1 MKLFS
6 GKVKELGIVSIV
18 IIVGLSL
25 GLFFYI
31 NSLTE
36 TNLRSNLFEQQQQR
50 QIQSTYT
57 VAKNIGSDLNLVVFM
72 MEGLADS
79 VDLQQGDFATPQA
92 KDLLEEK
99 YRQFSTLTNI
109 HRLFLVDRNNIVLF
123 SLAPTGYQTLLGDD
137 LSQRD
142 WVQGTRTTLE
152 PVFTSGYENQG
163 IYRIIITIPVIDRIT
178 NEYLGLIGT
187 SIPTGPFFA
196 QFRDLGYQSMVVLDK
211 NGTVLE
217 HGEKKSLEGQNF
229 FSDVVQSYTNYDE
242 TLNNFTSRL
251 LKGSA
256 GYDTLDYG
264 SGESLLVQSPVLVKG
279 EPTLFIQTVTPMS
292 SVYSNLEEVLF
303 SERVKTLTLLGGAS
317 AAILVLIIMLV
328 KWNTTL
334 NKEVQRKTDE
344 LIESERMARELEYSN
359 EAMKVYLEEVL
370 NEVKGYKSSRDN
382 YD

>member
-57 VAKNIGSDLNLVVFM
+57 VTKNIGSDLNLVVFM

-79 VDLQQGDFATPQA
+79 VDLQQGDFASPQA

-163 IYRIIITIPVIDRIT
+163 IYRIIITIPVLDRIT

-217 HGEKKSLEGQNF
+217 HGDKKSLEGQNF

-242 TLNNFTSRL
+242 TLNNFTSRV

-317 AAILVLIIMLV
+317 AAILVLIIMII

-344 LIESERMARELEYSN
+344 LIESERMARELENSN

>member
-242 TLNNFTSRL
+242 TLNNFTSRV

-317 AAILVLIIMLV
+317 AAILVLIIMLI

-344 LIESERMARELEYSN
+344 LIESERMARELENSN

>member
-99 YRQFSTLTNI
+99 YRQFTTLTNI

-163 IYRIIITIPVIDRIT
+163 IYRIIITIPVLDRIT

-187 SIPTGPFFA
+187 SIPTGPFFE

-242 TLNNFTSRL
+242 TLNNFTGRL

-264 SGESLLVQSPVLVKG
+264 SRESLLVQSPVLVRG
-279 EPTLFIQTVTPMS
+279 EPMLFIQTVTPTS
-292 SVYSNLEEVLF
+292 SVYSNLEEILF
-303 SERVKTLTLLGGAS
+303 SERVKALTLLGGAS

-344 LIESERMARELEYSN
+344 LIESERMARELENSN

-370 NEVKGYKSSRDN
+370 KEVKGYKSSRDN

>member
-242 TLNNFTSRL
+242 TLNNFTGRL

-303 SERVKTLTLLGGAS
+303 SERVKTLTLLGGAY
-317 AAILVLIIMLV
+317 AAILVLIIMLI

-344 LIESERMARELEYSN
+344 LIESERMARELENSN
-359 EAMKVYLEEVL
+359 EAMKVYLEDVL
-370 NEVKGYKSSRDN
+370 KEVKGYKSSRDN

>member
-57 VAKNIGSDLNLVVFM
+57 VTKNIGSDLNLVVFM

-79 VDLQQGDFATPQA
+79 VDLQQGDFSSPQA

-163 IYRIIITIPVIDRIT
+163 IYRIIITIPVLDRIT

-187 SIPTGPFFA
+187 SIPTGPFFE

-242 TLNNFTSRL
+242 TLNNFTGRL

-264 SGESLLVQSPVLVKG
+264 SRESLLVQSPVLVRG
-279 EPTLFIQTVTPMS
+279 EPMLFIQTVTPTS
-292 SVYSNLEEVLF
+292 SVYSNLEEILF
-303 SERVKTLTLLGGAS
+303 SERVKALTLLGGAS

-344 LIESERMARELEYSN
+344 LIESERMARELENSN

-370 NEVKGYKSSRDN
+370 KEVKGYKSSRDN

>member
-317 AAILVLIIMLV
+317 AAILVLIIMLI

-344 LIESERMARELEYSN
+344 LIESERMARELENSN

>member
-99 YRQFSTLTNI
+99 YRQFTTLTNI

-163 IYRIIITIPVIDRIT
+163 IYRIIITIPVLDRIT

-217 HGEKKSLEGQNF
+217 HGDKKSLDGQNF

-242 TLNNFTSRL
+242 ALNNFTGRL

-317 AAILVLIIMLV
+317 AAILVLIIMII

-344 LIESERMARELEYSN
+344 LIESERMARELENSN
-359 EAMKVYLEEVL
+359 ETMKVYLEEVL
-370 NEVKGYKSSRDN
+370 KEVKGYKSSRDN

>member
-99 YRQFSTLTNI
+99 YRQFTTLTNI

-163 IYRIIITIPVIDRIT
+163 IYRIIITIPVLDRIT

-242 TLNNFTSRL
+242 TLNNFTGRL

-359 EAMKVYLEEVL
+359 EAMKVYLEDVL
-370 NEVKGYKSSRDN
+370 KEVKGYKSSRDN

>member
-242 TLNNFTSRL
+242 TLNNFTGRL

-317 AAILVLIIMLV
+317 AAILVLIIMLI

-344 LIESERMARELEYSN
+344 LIESERMARELENSN

>member
-99 YRQFSTLTNI
+99 YRQFTTLTNI

-163 IYRIIITIPVIDRIT
+163 IYRIIITIPVLDRIT

-242 TLNNFTSRL
+242 TLNNFTGRL

-317 AAILVLIIMLV
+317 AAILVLIIMII

-359 EAMKVYLEEVL
+359 EAMKVYLEDVL
-370 NEVKGYKSSRDN
+370 KEVKGYKSSRDN

>member
-163 IYRIIITIPVIDRIT
+163 IYRIVITIPVIDRIT

-242 TLNNFTSRL
+242 TLNNFTSRV

-317 AAILVLIIMLV
+317 AAILVLIIMLI

-344 LIESERMARELEYSN
+344 LIESERMARELENSN

>member
-57 VAKNIGSDLNLVVFM
+57 VTKNIGSDLNLVVFM

-163 IYRIIITIPVIDRIT
+163 IYRIIITIPVLDRIT

-187 SIPTGPFFA
+187 SIPTGPFFE

-242 TLNNFTSRL
+242 TLNNFTGRL

-264 SGESLLVQSPVLVKG
+264 SRESLLVQSPVLVRG
-279 EPTLFIQTVTPMS
+279 EPMLFIQTVTPTS
-292 SVYSNLEEVLF
+292 SVYSNLEEILF
-303 SERVKTLTLLGGAS
+303 SERVKALTLLGGAS

-344 LIESERMARELEYSN
+344 LIESERMARELENSN

-370 NEVKGYKSSRDN
+370 KEVKGYKSSRDN

>member
-57 VAKNIGSDLNLVVFM
+57 VTKNIGSDLNLVVFM

-79 VDLQQGDFATPQA
+79 VDLQQGDFASPQA

-163 IYRIIITIPVIDRIT
+163 IYRIIITIPVLDRIT

-187 SIPTGPFFA
+187 SIPTGPFFE

-242 TLNNFTSRL
+242 TLNNFTGRL

-264 SGESLLVQSPVLVKG
+264 SRESLLVQSPVLVRG
-279 EPTLFIQTVTPMS
+279 EPMLFIQTITPTS
-292 SVYSNLEEVLF
+292 SVYSNLEEILF
-303 SERVKTLTLLGGAS
+303 SERVKALTLLGGAS

-344 LIESERMARELEYSN
+344 LIESERMARELENSN

-370 NEVKGYKSSRDN
+370 KEVKGYKSSRDN

>member
-242 TLNNFTSRL
+242 TLNNFTGRL

-279 EPTLFIQTVTPMS
+279 EPTLFIQTVTPAS

-303 SERVKTLTLLGGAS
+303 SERVKTLTLLGGAY

-359 EAMKVYLEEVL
+359 EAMKVYLEDVL
-370 NEVKGYKSSRDN
+370 KEVKGYKSSRDN

>member
-99 YRQFSTLTNI
+99 YRQFTTLTNI

-163 IYRIIITIPVIDRIT
+163 IYRIIITIPVLDRIT

-242 TLNNFTSRL
+242 TLNNFTGRL

-317 AAILVLIIMLV
+317 AAILVLIIMII

-344 LIESERMARELEYSN
+344 LIESERMARELENSN
-359 EAMKVYLEEVL
+359 ETMKVYLEEVL
-370 NEVKGYKSSRDN
+370 KEVKGYKSSRDN

>member
-163 IYRIIITIPVIDRIT
+163 IYRIIITIPVLDRIT

-242 TLNNFTSRL
+242 TLNNFTGRL

-344 LIESERMARELEYSN
+344 LIESERMARELENSN
-359 EAMKVYLEEVL
+359 ETMKVYLEEVL
-370 NEVKGYKSSRDN
+370 KEVKGYKSSRDN

>member
-1 MKLFS
+1 MDYNYSWTFPR
-6 GKVKELGIVSIV
+6 IV
-18 IIVGLSL
+18 
-25 GLFFYI
+25 FYI

-211 NGTVLE
+211 NGTVLG
-217 HGEKKSLEGQNF
+217 HGEKKSLEGQEF

-242 TLNNFTSRL
+242 ALNNFTGRL

-279 EPTLFIQTVTPMS
+279 EPTLFIQTVTPTS

-303 SERVKTLTLLGGAS
+303 SERVKTLTLLGGAY

-359 EAMKVYLEEVL
+359 EAMKVYLEDVL
-370 NEVKGYKSSRDN
+370 KEVKGYKSSRDN

>member
-242 TLNNFTSRL
+242 TLNNFTGKL

-279 EPTLFIQTVTPMS
+279 EPMLFIQTVTPTS

-303 SERVKTLTLLGGAS
+303 SERVKTLTLLGGAY

-344 LIESERMARELEYSN
+344 LIESERMARELENSN
-359 EAMKVYLEEVL
+359 EAMKVYLEDVL
-370 NEVKGYKSSRDN
+370 KEVKGYKSSRDN